1 MKGFHFYL
9 IKSHKQIPIDL
20 QSVVVKKLAHYASA
34 IESSNQVASS
44 SKQVLWIQALI
55 QSTKNDRFKQSCN
68 FKISY
73 STYWS
78 YNNYLGALCIRP
90 QKTQSPLKP
99 WNPKPNICR
108 KFHVQKSAK
117 KQKRN
122 QLLWRNIWGSV
133 LAIHWA
139 ARLPKCWH
147 NTMRHCMMI
156 CNLASN
162 I

>member
-1 MKGFHFYL
+1 ML
-9 IKSHKQIPIDL
+9 HKQIPIDL
-20 QSVVVKKLAHYASA
+20 KSVVVKKHALVKKKHAHYASA

-44 SKQVLWIQALI
+44 WIQDLI

-90 QKTQSPLKP
+90 QNTQSPLKP

-117 KQKRN
+117 KLKRN
-122 QLLWRNIWGSV
+122 QILWPNIWGSV

-139 ARLPKCWH
+139 ARLPKFWH
-147 NTMRHCMMI
+147 NKMRHCMMI